1 MFGRRMPA
9 IVTCVVL
16 VPGLVACAG
25 PATTAPTAVPEAP
38 TVVVT
43 SVVTLT
49 PEPTPAV
56 VTATPEPT
64 PVVVTVVVTETPIP
78 PTETPTPPSETPLP
92 GPRVTP
98 TSAGPL
104 SFPEPRNLDHWQPLA
119 DGEYECTIIV
129 RITGGAPPYT
139 VHHDLDAF
147 TTWETDPAIVFKAQ
161 ACSAIVHT
169 ITVESADGQAVAHD
183 YAIPAPWCD

>member
-169 ITVESADGQAVAHD
+169 ITGGRAGRRSRL
-183 YAIPAPWCD
+183 CDPCPLV